1 MLAVHLNAG
10 NDANGNPR
18 RVLVVLDEQANVL
31 DVVEE
36 GYEGVSGALK
46 NAGYE
51 GIPVSPRLETT
62 PAEYKA
68 LKSHAATQRL
78 RKTPFRKAITDS
90 YRVDSSG
97 RIKSP
102 GKFEGEMLYVPH
114 FWDVFLNGGTDDT
127 EGDDVMVFE
136 VDHDERIAFPE
147 LGKKKR
153 VKLRERDDGFVV
165 EV

>member
-18 RVLVVLDEQANVL
+18 RIFVILDDQARVLDA
-31 DVVEE
+31 VEE

-51 GIPVSPRLETT
+51 GIAVSPRFDTT

-78 RKTPFRKAITDS
+78 RTNPFRKAVTDN
-90 YRVDSSG
+90 YQVDSSG

-114 FWDVFLNGGTDDT
+114 FWDVFMNGGADDE

-136 VDHDERIAFPE
+136 VGHDERIAFPE
-147 LGKKKR
+147 LGKKKK